1 MILNFTEKGKE
12 DELDFTHFKVEL
24 EYIWNSLIKPYYIK
38 IFIAYIEF
46 LQKNKLQCF
55 DNF

>member
-12 DELDFTHFKVEL
+12 DELDFTNFKVEL